1 MENKLEA
8 LLMGGKKG
16 NQCYVNESLDG
27 PIDLFSLHDS
37 DVEELH
43 FVDGTISQLENLPK
57 SLKKIVIN
65 GNKLKEIPR
74 LPNLVHL
81 EANDN
86 ELTHINLKDLNNLV
100 SLYLNNNRINDIQN
114 IPASLKVLYI
124 SGNELRNLDLNGA
137 NSCTTVNCV
146 NNMMLEQII
155 RGKQFSDP
163 YFKLEKDPHTR
174 ITNLFGGGGAKSS
187 IDVKT
192 AVENYYKLKKQ
203 YEDNKI
209 KLIEK
214 IKSKEISKQ
223 KKIKEIRNA
232 QFKCVNCGKE
242 GGTIF
247 KKDDNYL
254 KAICGNKMDPCKLNI
269 KILSSMTL
277 SENDIREMEAEV
289 NDAKQNIIKLKMD
302 TLFGYITEEES
313 IKHFEKNVEIIK
325 KNSVLEKTL
334 ANQSI
339 FEVYNESKRVFL
351 INKKMDTVYAEMAN
365 IRELLNEY
373 GANKNKRLLKDI
385 ALKHQSI
392 NDILTVVRLIKYP
405 IHEVVEETV
414 YDRVDD
420 DENFIDE
427 SKAPKKTMNAL
438 KQYPYSFDDFFNPNL
453 DLLKVL
459 KYEK

>member
-1 MENKLEA
+1 
-8 LLMGGKKG
+8 MGGKKG
-16 NQCYVNESLDG
+16 NQCYINESLDG

-43 FVDGTISQLENLPK
+43 FVDGTISHLENLPRGV
-57 SLKKIVIN
+57 KKIIIN

-86 ELTHINLKDLNNLV
+86 ELTHVNLKDLNNLV

-137 NSCTTVNCV
+137 NSCTTVNCL
-146 NNMMLEQII
+146 NNSMLEQII

-174 ITNLFGGGGAKSS
+174 IVMMGGGAKSS

-203 YEDNKI
+203 YEDHKT
-209 KLIEK
+209 KVIEK
-214 IKSKEISKQ
+214 IKSKDISKQ

-247 KKDDNYL
+247 KKDDSYL
-254 KAICGNKMDPCKLNI
+254 KAICGNKIDPCKLNI
-269 KILSSMTL
+269 KILSSMSL

-289 NDAKQNIIKLKMD
+289 NAAKQNIIKLKMD

-313 IKHFEKNVEIIK
+313 IKKYEKNVEIIK

-334 ANQSI
+334 TSI
-339 FEVYNESKRVFL
+339 YELQNDSIK
-351 INKKMDTVYAEMAN
+351 KKMNAVYAEMAN

-373 GANKNKRLLKDI
+373 GATNNKRLIKDI
-385 ALKHQSI
+385 ALKHQTI
-392 NDILTVVRLIKYP
+392 NDILTVVRSMKYP
-405 IHEVVEETV
+405 IHEVVQEIV
-414 YDRVDD
+414 QDRVDD

-427 SKAPKKTMNAL
+427 SKAPKKTMNVL

>member
-1 MENKLEA
+1 MENRLDA
-8 LLMGGKKG
+8 LIRRGTKG
-16 NQCYVNESLDG
+16 NQCYINESLDG

-37 DVEELH
+37 DIEEIH
-43 FVDGTISQLENLPK
+43 FVDGTISQLENLPN

-65 GNKLKEIPR
+65 RNKLNEIPR

-86 ELTHINLKDLNNLV
+86 ELTHVNLKDLSNLV
-100 SLYLNNNRINDIQN
+100 SLYLNNNKINDIQN
-114 IPASLKVLYI
+114 IPPSLKVLYI
-124 SGNELRNLDLNGA
+124 SGNELRNLDLHGA
-137 NSCTTVNCV
+137 NSCTTVNCL

-155 RGKQFSDP
+155 SGKQFSDP

-174 ITNLFGGGGAKSS
+174 IIMMNGGAKSS
-187 IDVKT
+187 IDVKS

-203 YEDNKI
+203 YEDNKT

-214 IKSKEISKQ
+214 IKSKDISKQ

-254 KAICGNKMDPCKLNI
+254 KAMCGNKTDPCKLNI
-269 KILSSMTL
+269 KILSSMSL
-277 SENDIREMEAEV
+277 SENDIRETQAEV
-289 NDAKQNIIKLKMD
+289 NAAKQNIIKLKMD

-313 IKHFEKNVEIIK
+313 IKNFEKNVEIIK

-334 ANQSI
+334 SI
-339 FEVYNESKRVFL
+339 YEMQNESKRVNL
-351 INKKMDTVYAEMAN
+351 IKKKMDTVYAEMAS

-373 GANKNKRLLKDI
+373 GTSKNKRLLKDI

-392 NDILTVVRLIKYP
+392 NDILTVVRSMKYP

-427 SKAPKKTMNAL
+427 SKAPKITMNVL
-438 KQYPYSFDDFFNPNL
+438 KQYTYSFDDLFNPNL

>member
-1 MENKLEA
+1 MENRLEA

-16 NQCYVNESLDG
+16 NQCYINEPLDG

-43 FVDGTISQLENLPK
+43 FVDGTISQLENLPRGV
-57 SLKKIVIN
+57 KKIVIN

-86 ELTHINLKDLNNLV
+86 ELTHVNLKDLNNLV

-137 NSCTTVNCV
+137 NSCTTVNCL
-146 NNMMLEQII
+146 NNSMLEQII

-163 YFKLEKDPHTR
+163 YFKLDKDPHTK
-174 ITNLFGGGGAKSS
+174 IILQMAGGAKSS

-203 YEDNKI
+203 YEDHKT
-209 KLIEK
+209 KVIEK

-247 KKDDNYL
+247 KKDDGYL

-289 NDAKQNIIKLKMD
+289 NTAKQNIIKLKMD

-313 IKHFEKNVEIIK
+313 IKKFEKNVEIIK
-325 KNSVLEKTL
+325 KNSVLNTPKFEL
-334 ANQSI
+334 QNDSI
-339 FEVYNESKRVFL
+339 K
-351 INKKMDTVYAEMAN
+351 KKMDTIYAEMAN

-373 GANKNKRLLKDI
+373 GATNNKRLLKDI

-392 NDILTVVRLIKYP
+392 NDILTVVRSMKYP

-414 YDRVDD
+414 YDRVDNE
-420 DENFIDE
+420 ENFIDE
-427 SKAPKKTMNAL
+427 SKAPKKTMNVL

>member
-1 MENKLEA
+1 MENRLEA

-16 NQCYVNESLDG
+16 NQCYINEPLDG

-43 FVDGTISQLENLPK
+43 FVDGTISQLENLPRGV
-57 SLKKIVIN
+57 KKIVIN

-86 ELTHINLKDLNNLV
+86 ELTHVNLKDLNNLV

-137 NSCTTVNCV
+137 NSCTTVNCL
-146 NNMMLEQII
+146 NNSMLEQII

-163 YFKLEKDPHTR
+163 YFKLDKDPHTK
-174 ITNLFGGGGAKSS
+174 IIVHMAGGAKSS

-203 YEDNKI
+203 YEDHKT
-209 KLIEK
+209 KVIEK

-247 KKDDNYL
+247 KKDDGYL

-289 NDAKQNIIKLKMD
+289 NTAKQNIIKLKMD

-313 IKHFEKNVEIIK
+313 IKKFEKNVEIIK
-325 KNSVLEKTL
+325 KNSVLNTPK
-334 ANQSI
+334 
-339 FEVYNESKRVFL
+339 FELQNDNIK
-351 INKKMDTVYAEMAN
+351 KKMDTIYAEMAN

-373 GANKNKRLLKDI
+373 GATNNKRLLKDI

-392 NDILTVVRLIKYP
+392 NDILTVVRSMKYP

-414 YDRVDD
+414 YDRVDNE
-420 DENFIDE
+420 ENFIDE
-427 SKAPKKTMNAL
+427 SKAPKKTMNVL

>member
-1 MENKLEA
+1 MENRLDA
-8 LLMGGKKG
+8 LIRGGTKG
-16 NQCYVNESLDG
+16 NQCYINESLDG

-37 DVEELH
+37 DVEEIH
-43 FVDGTISQLENLPK
+43 FVDGTISQLENLPN

-65 GNKLKEIPR
+65 GNKLNEIPR

-86 ELTHINLKDLNNLV
+86 ELTHVNLKDLSNLV
-100 SLYLNNNRINDIQN
+100 SLYLNNNKINDIQN
-114 IPASLKVLYI
+114 IPPSLKVLYI
-124 SGNELRNLDLNGA
+124 SGNELRNLDLHGA
-137 NSCTTVNCV
+137 NSCTTVNCL
-146 NNMMLEQII
+146 NNMMLENII
-155 RGKQFSDP
+155 SGKQFSEP

-174 ITNLFGGGGAKSS
+174 IIMMNGGAKSS
-187 IDVKT
+187 IDVKS

-203 YEDNKI
+203 YEDNKT

-254 KAICGNKMDPCKLNI
+254 KAMCGNKTDPCKLNI
-269 KILSSMTL
+269 KILSSMSL
-277 SENDIREMEAEV
+277 SENDIRETQAEV
-289 NDAKQNIIKLKMD
+289 NAAKQNIIKLKMD

-313 IKHFEKNVEIIK
+313 IKNFEKNVEIIK

-334 ANQSI
+334 SI
-339 FEVYNESKRVFL
+339 YEMQNESKRVNL
-351 INKKMDTVYAEMAN
+351 IKKKMDTVYAEMAS

-373 GANKNKRLLKDI
+373 GTTKNKRLLKDI

-392 NDILTVVRLIKYP
+392 NDILTVVRSMKYP

-427 SKAPKKTMNAL
+427 SKAPKKTMNVL

>member
-37 DVEELH
+37 DVEEIH
-43 FVDGTISQLENLPK
+43 FVDGTISQLENVPRGV
-57 SLKKIVIN
+57 KKVVIN

-74 LPNLVHL
+74 SPNLVHL

-86 ELTHINLKDLNNLV
+86 ELTHVNLKDLNNLV

-137 NSCTTVNCV
+137 NSCTTVNCL

-163 YFKLEKDPHTR
+163 YFKLEKDPHTK
-174 ITNLFGGGGAKSS
+174 IIVQMAGGAKSS

-203 YEDNKI
+203 YEDNKT
-209 KLIEK
+209 KVIEK
-214 IKSKEISKQ
+214 IKNKEISKQ

-247 KKDDNYL
+247 KKDDSYL

-289 NDAKQNIIKLKMD
+289 NAAKQNIIKLKME

-313 IKHFEKNVEIIK
+313 IKKFEKNVEIIK
-325 KNSVLEKTL
+325 KNSVLNTPKFEL
-334 ANQSI
+334 QNDSI
-339 FEVYNESKRVFL
+339 K
-351 INKKMDTVYAEMAN
+351 KKMDTVYAEMAN

-373 GANKNKRLLKDI
+373 GTTNNKRLLKDI
-385 ALKHQSI
+385 ALKHQTI
-392 NDILTVVRLIKYP
+392 NDILTVVRSIKYP
-405 IHEVVEETV
+405 IHEVVQETV

-427 SKAPKKTMNAL
+427 SKAPKKTMNVL
-438 KQYPYSFDDFFNPNL
+438 KQYPYSFDDVFNPNL

>member
-1 MENKLEA
+1 M
-8 LLMGGKKG
+8 
-16 NQCYVNESLDG
+16 
-27 PIDLFSLHDS
+27 
-37 DVEELH
+37 
-43 FVDGTISQLENLPK
+43 
-57 SLKKIVIN
+57 
-65 GNKLKEIPR
+65 
-74 LPNLVHL
+74 HL

-86 ELTHINLKDLNNLV
+86 ELTHVNLKDLSNLV
-100 SLYLNNNRINDIQN
+100 SLYLNNNKINDIQN
-114 IPASLKVLYI
+114 IPPSLKVLYI
-124 SGNELRNLDLNGA
+124 SGNELRNLDLHGA
-137 NSCTTVNCV
+137 NSCTTVNCI
-146 NNMMLEQII
+146 NNMMLENII
-155 RGKQFSDP
+155 SGKQFSEP

-174 ITNLFGGGGAKSS
+174 IIMMNGGAKSS
-187 IDVKT
+187 IDVKS

-203 YEDNKI
+203 YEDNKT

-254 KAICGNKMDPCKLNI
+254 KAMCGNKTDPCKLNI
-269 KILSSMTL
+269 KILSSMSL
-277 SENDIREMEAEV
+277 SENDIRETQAEV
-289 NDAKQNIIKLKMD
+289 NAAKQNIIKLKMD

-313 IKHFEKNVEIIK
+313 IKNFEKNVEIIK

-334 ANQSI
+334 SI
-339 FEVYNESKRVFL
+339 YEMQNESKRVNL
-351 INKKMDTVYAEMAN
+351 IKKKMDTVYAEMAS

-373 GANKNKRLLKDI
+373 GTTKNKRLLKDI

-392 NDILTVVRLIKYP
+392 NDILTVVRSMKYP

-427 SKAPKKTMNAL
+427 SKAPKKTMNVL

>member
-43 FVDGTISQLENLPK
+43 FVDGTISQLENVPRGV
-57 SLKKIVIN
+57 KKVVIN

-74 LPNLVHL
+74 SPNLVHL

-86 ELTHINLKDLNNLV
+86 ELTHVNLKDLNNLV

-137 NSCTTVNCV
+137 NSCTTVNCL

-174 ITNLFGGGGAKSS
+174 IIMMSGGAKSS

-203 YEDNKI
+203 YEDNKT
-209 KLIEK
+209 KVIEK
-214 IKSKEISKQ
+214 IKNKEISKQ

-247 KKDDNYL
+247 KKDDSYL

-289 NDAKQNIIKLKMD
+289 NAAKQNIIKLKME

-313 IKHFEKNVEIIK
+313 IKKFEKNVEIIK
-325 KNSVLEKTL
+325 KNSVLNTPKFEL
-334 ANQSI
+334 QNDSI
-339 FEVYNESKRVFL
+339 K
-351 INKKMDTVYAEMAN
+351 KKMDTVYAEMAN

-373 GANKNKRLLKDI
+373 GTTNNKRLLKDI
-385 ALKHQSI
+385 ALKHQTI
-392 NDILTVVRLIKYP
+392 NDILTVVRSIKYP
-405 IHEVVEETV
+405 IHEVVQETV

-427 SKAPKKTMNAL
+427 SKAPKKTMNVL
-438 KQYPYSFDDFFNPNL
+438 KQYPYSFDDVFNPNL

>member
-1 MENKLEA
+1 
-8 LLMGGKKG
+8 
-16 NQCYVNESLDG
+16 
-27 PIDLFSLHDS
+27 
-37 DVEELH
+37 
-43 FVDGTISQLENLPK
+43 
-57 SLKKIVIN
+57 
-65 GNKLKEIPR
+65 
-74 LPNLVHL
+74 
-81 EANDN
+81 
-86 ELTHINLKDLNNLV
+86 
-100 SLYLNNNRINDIQN
+100 
-114 IPASLKVLYI
+114 
-124 SGNELRNLDLNGA
+124 
-137 NSCTTVNCV
+137 
-146 NNMMLEQII
+146 MLEQII

-163 YFKLEKDPHTR
+163 YFKLDKDPHTK
-174 ITNLFGGGGAKSS
+174 IIVQMAGGAKSS

-203 YEDNKI
+203 YEDHKT

-214 IKSKEISKQ
+214 IKSKDISKQ

-247 KKDDNYL
+247 KKDDSYL

-289 NDAKQNIIKLKMD
+289 NAAKQNIIKLKMD

-313 IKHFEKNVEIIK
+313 IKKFEKNVEIIK
-325 KNSVLEKTL
+325 KNSVLNTPKFEL
-334 ANQSI
+334 QNDSI
-339 FEVYNESKRVFL
+339 K
-351 INKKMDTVYAEMAN
+351 KKMDTVYAEMAA

-373 GANKNKRLLKDI
+373 GATNNKRLLKDI

-392 NDILTVVRLIKYP
+392 NDILTVVRSMKYP

-414 YDRVDD
+414 YDRVDTE
-420 DENFIDE
+420 ENFIDE
-427 SKAPKKTMNAL
+427 SKAPKKTMNVL
-438 KQYPYSFDDFFNPNL
+438 KQYPYSFNDFFNPNL

>member
-43 FVDGTISQLENLPK
+43 FVDGTISQLENVPRGV
-57 SLKKIVIN
+57 KKVVIN

-74 LPNLVHL
+74 SPNLVHL

-86 ELTHINLKDLNNLV
+86 ELTHVNLKDLNNLV

-114 IPASLKVLYI
+114 IPPSLKALYI

-137 NSCTTVNCV
+137 NSCTTVNCL

-163 YFKLEKDPHTR
+163 YFKLEKDPHTK
-174 ITNLFGGGGAKSS
+174 IIVQMAGGAKSS

-203 YEDNKI
+203 YEDNKT
-209 KLIEK
+209 KVIEK
-214 IKSKEISKQ
+214 IKNKEISKQ

-247 KKDDNYL
+247 KKDDSYL

-289 NDAKQNIIKLKMD
+289 NAAKQNIIKLKME

-313 IKHFEKNVEIIK
+313 IKKFEKNVEIIK
-325 KNSVLEKTL
+325 KNSVLNTPKFEL
-334 ANQSI
+334 QNDSI
-339 FEVYNESKRVFL
+339 K
-351 INKKMDTVYAEMAN
+351 KKMDTVYAEMAN

-373 GANKNKRLLKDI
+373 GTTNNKRLLKDI
-385 ALKHQSI
+385 ALKHQTI
-392 NDILTVVRLIKYP
+392 NDILTVVRSIKYP
-405 IHEVVEETV
+405 IHEVVQETV

-427 SKAPKKTMNAL
+427 SKAPKKTMNVL
-438 KQYPYSFDDFFNPNL
+438 KQYPYSFDDVFNPNL

>member
-8 LLMGGKKG
+8 LLIRGKKG
-16 NQCYVNESLDG
+16 NQCYVNQPLDG

-37 DVEELH
+37 GVEELH
-43 FVDGTISQLENLPK
+43 FVDGTISQLENLPN

-86 ELTHINLKDLNNLV
+86 ELTYVNLKDLNNLV

-114 IPASLKVLYI
+114 IPASLKALYI

-137 NSCTTVNCV
+137 NSCTTVNCL
-146 NNMMLEQII
+146 NNSMLEQII

-163 YFKLEKDPHTR
+163 YFKLDKDPHTK
-174 ITNLFGGGGAKSS
+174 IIVQMAGGAKSS

-203 YEDNKI
+203 YEDHKT

-214 IKSKEISKQ
+214 IKSKDISKQ

-247 KKDDNYL
+247 KKDDSYL

-289 NDAKQNIIKLKMD
+289 NAAKQNIIKLKMD

-313 IKHFEKNVEIIK
+313 IKKFEKNVEIIK
-325 KNSVLEKTL
+325 KNSVLNTPKFEL
-334 ANQSI
+334 QNDSI
-339 FEVYNESKRVFL
+339 K
-351 INKKMDTVYAEMAN
+351 KKMDTVYAEMAA

-373 GANKNKRLLKDI
+373 GATNNKRLLKDI

-392 NDILTVVRLIKYP
+392 NDILTVVRSMKYP

-414 YDRVDD
+414 YDRVDTE
-420 DENFIDE
+420 ENFIDE
-427 SKAPKKTMNAL
+427 SKAPKKTMNVL
-438 KQYPYSFDDFFNPNL
+438 KQYPYSFNDFFNPNL

>member
-1 MENKLEA
+1 MEKKLEA

-16 NQCYVNESLDG
+16 NQCYINESLDG
-27 PIDLFSLHDS
+27 PIDLISLNDS
-37 DVEELH
+37 GVEELH

-57 SLKKIVIN
+57 SLKKVVIN

-74 LPNLVHL
+74 LPSLVHL

-86 ELTHINLKDLNNLV
+86 ELTHVNLKDLNNLV

-114 IPASLKVLYI
+114 IPASLKALYI

-137 NSCTTVNCV
+137 NSCTTVNCL

-174 ITNLFGGGGAKSS
+174 IIVQMAGGAKSS
-187 IDVKT
+187 MDVKT

-203 YEDNKI
+203 YEDHKT
-209 KLIEK
+209 KVIEK
-214 IKSKEISKQ
+214 IKNKEISKQ

-247 KKDDNYL
+247 KKDDSYL

-289 NDAKQNIIKLKMD
+289 NAAKQNIIKLKMD

-313 IKHFEKNVEIIK
+313 IKKFEKNVEIIK

-334 ANQSI
+334 A
-339 FEVYNESKRVFL
+339 FEVQNESKQVNL
-351 INKKMDTVYAEMAN
+351 IKKKMDTVYAEMAN

-373 GANKNKRLLKDI
+373 GTTNNKRLLKDI
-385 ALKHQSI
+385 ALKHQTI
-392 NDILTVVRLIKYP
+392 NDILTVVRSMKYP

-414 YDRVDD
+414 YDRIDD

-427 SKAPKKTMNAL
+427 SKAPKKTMNVL
-438 KQYPYSFDDFFNPNL
+438 KQYPYSFDEFFNPNL

>member
-43 FVDGTISQLENLPK
+43 FVDGTISQLENVPRGV
-57 SLKKIVIN
+57 KKVVIN

-74 LPNLVHL
+74 SPNLVHL

-86 ELTHINLKDLNNLV
+86 ELTHVNLKDLNNLV

-137 NSCTTVNCV
+137 NSCTTVNCL

-163 YFKLEKDPHTR
+163 YFKLEKDPHTK
-174 ITNLFGGGGAKSS
+174 IIVQMAGGAKSS

-203 YEDNKI
+203 YEDNKT
-209 KLIEK
+209 KVIEK
-214 IKSKEISKQ
+214 IKNKEISKQ

-247 KKDDNYL
+247 KKDDSYL

-289 NDAKQNIIKLKMD
+289 NAAKQNIIKLKME

-313 IKHFEKNVEIIK
+313 IKKFEKNVEIIK
-325 KNSVLEKTL
+325 KNSVLNTPKFEL
-334 ANQSI
+334 QNDSI
-339 FEVYNESKRVFL
+339 K
-351 INKKMDTVYAEMAN
+351 KKMDTVYAEMAN

-373 GANKNKRLLKDI
+373 GTTNNKRLLKDI
-385 ALKHQSI
+385 ALKHQTI
-392 NDILTVVRLIKYP
+392 NDILTVVRSIKYP
-405 IHEVVEETV
+405 IHEVVQETV

-427 SKAPKKTMNAL
+427 SKAPKKTMNVL
-438 KQYPYSFDDFFNPNL
+438 KQYPYSFDDVFNPNL

>member
-37 DVEELH
+37 DVEEIH
-43 FVDGTISQLENLPK
+43 FVDGTISQLENVPRGV
-57 SLKKIVIN
+57 KKVVIN

-74 LPNLVHL
+74 SPNLVHL

-86 ELTHINLKDLNNLV
+86 ELTHVNLKDLNNLV

-137 NSCTTVNCV
+137 NSCTTVNCL

-174 ITNLFGGGGAKSS
+174 IIMMSGGAKSS

-203 YEDNKI
+203 YEDNKT
-209 KLIEK
+209 KVIEK
-214 IKSKEISKQ
+214 IKNKEISKQ

-247 KKDDNYL
+247 KKDDSYL

-289 NDAKQNIIKLKMD
+289 NAAKQNIIKLKME

-313 IKHFEKNVEIIK
+313 IKKFEKNVEIIK
-325 KNSVLEKTL
+325 KNSVLNTPKFEL
-334 ANQSI
+334 QNDSI
-339 FEVYNESKRVFL
+339 K
-351 INKKMDTVYAEMAN
+351 KKMDTVYAEMAN

-373 GANKNKRLLKDI
+373 GTTNNKRLLKDI
-385 ALKHQSI
+385 ALKHQTI
-392 NDILTVVRLIKYP
+392 NDILTVVRSIKYP
-405 IHEVVEETV
+405 IHEVVQETV

-427 SKAPKKTMNAL
+427 SKAPKKTMNVL
-438 KQYPYSFDDFFNPNL
+438 KQYPYSFDDVFNPNL

>member
-1 MENKLEA
+1 MENRLDA
-8 LLMGGKKG
+8 LIRRGTKG
-16 NQCYVNESLDG
+16 NQCYINESLDG

-37 DVEELH
+37 DIEEIH
-43 FVDGTISQLENLPK
+43 FVDGTISQLENLPN

-65 GNKLKEIPR
+65 RNKLNEIPR

-86 ELTHINLKDLNNLV
+86 ELTHVNLKDLSNLV
-100 SLYLNNNRINDIQN
+100 SLYLNNNKINDIQN
-114 IPASLKVLYI
+114 IPPSLKVLYI
-124 SGNELRNLDLNGA
+124 SGNELRNLDLHGA
-137 NSCTTVNCV
+137 NSCTTVNCL

-155 RGKQFSDP
+155 SGKQFSDP

-174 ITNLFGGGGAKSS
+174 IIMMNGGAKSS
-187 IDVKT
+187 IDVKS

-203 YEDNKI
+203 YEDNKT

-214 IKSKEISKQ
+214 IKSKDISKQ

-254 KAICGNKMDPCKLNI
+254 KAMCGNKTDPCKLNI
-269 KILSSMTL
+269 KILSSMSL
-277 SENDIREMEAEV
+277 SENDIRETQAEV
-289 NDAKQNIIKLKMD
+289 NAAKQNIIKLKMD

-313 IKHFEKNVEIIK
+313 IKNFEKNVEIIK

-334 ANQSI
+334 SI
-339 FEVYNESKRVFL
+339 YEMQNESKRVSL
-351 INKKMDTVYAEMAN
+351 IKKKMDTVYAEMAS

-373 GANKNKRLLKDI
+373 GTTKNKRLLKDI

-392 NDILTVVRLIKYP
+392 NDILTVVRSMKYP

-427 SKAPKKTMNAL
+427 SKAPKKTMNVL
-438 KQYPYSFDDFFNPNL
+438 KQYPYSFDDIFNPNL

>member
-1 MENKLEA
+1 MENRLDA
-8 LLMGGKKG
+8 LIRRGTKG
-16 NQCYVNESLDG
+16 NQCYINESLDG

-37 DVEELH
+37 DIEEIH
-43 FVDGTISQLENLPK
+43 FVDGTISQLENLPN

-65 GNKLKEIPR
+65 RNKLNEIPR

-86 ELTHINLKDLNNLV
+86 ELTHVNLKDLSNLV
-100 SLYLNNNRINDIQN
+100 SLYLNNNKINDIQN
-114 IPASLKVLYI
+114 IPPSLKVLYI
-124 SGNELRNLDLNGA
+124 SGNELRNLDLHGA
-137 NSCTTVNCV
+137 NSCTTVNCL

-155 RGKQFSDP
+155 SGKQFSDP

-174 ITNLFGGGGAKSS
+174 IIMMNGGAKSS
-187 IDVKT
+187 IDVKS

-214 IKSKEISKQ
+214 IKSKDISKQ

-254 KAICGNKMDPCKLNI
+254 KAMCGNKTDPCKLNI
-269 KILSSMTL
+269 KILSSMSL
-277 SENDIREMEAEV
+277 SENDIRETQAEV
-289 NDAKQNIIKLKMD
+289 NAAKQNIIKLKMD

-313 IKHFEKNVEIIK
+313 IKNFEKNVEIIK

-334 ANQSI
+334 SI
-339 FEVYNESKRVFL
+339 YEMQNESKQVSL
-351 INKKMDTVYAEMAN
+351 IKKKMDTVYAEMAS

-373 GANKNKRLLKDI
+373 GTTKNKRLLKDI

-392 NDILTVVRLIKYP
+392 NDILTVVRSMKYP

-427 SKAPKKTMNAL
+427 SKAPKKTMNVL
-438 KQYPYSFDDFFNPNL
+438 KQYPYSFDDLFNPNL

>member
-1 MENKLEA
+1 MEKKLEA
-8 LLMGGKKG
+8 LLMGGKKE
-16 NQCYVNESLDG
+16 NQCYVNEPLDG

-37 DVEELH
+37 GVEELH
-43 FVDGTISQLENLPK
+43 FVDGTISQLENLPN

-86 ELTHINLKDLNNLV
+86 KLTHVNLKDLNNLV

-114 IPASLKVLYI
+114 IPASLKALYI

-137 NSCTTVNCV
+137 NSCTTVNCL
-146 NNMMLEQII
+146 NNSMLEQII

-163 YFKLEKDPHTR
+163 YFKLDKDPHTK
-174 ITNLFGGGGAKSS
+174 IIVQMAGGAKSS
-187 IDVKT
+187 IDVKS

-203 YEDNKI
+203 YEDHKT

-214 IKSKEISKQ
+214 IKSKDISKQ

-247 KKDDNYL
+247 KKDDGYL

-277 SENDIREMEAEV
+277 SENDIHEMEAEV
-289 NDAKQNIIKLKMD
+289 NAAKQNIIKLKMD

-313 IKHFEKNVEIIK
+313 IKKFEKNVEIIK
-325 KNSVLEKTL
+325 KNNVLEKTL
-334 ANQSI
+334 ASI
-339 FEVYNESKRVFL
+339 FEVQNDSKQVNL
-351 INKKMDTVYAEMAN
+351 IKKKMDTVYAEMAN

-373 GANKNKRLLKDI
+373 STTKNKRLLKDI

-392 NDILTVVRLIKYP
+392 NDILTVVRSMKYP

-414 YDRVDD
+414 YDRVDTE
-420 DENFIDE
+420 ENFIDE
-427 SKAPKKTMNAL
+427 SKAPKKTMNVL